1 MGEASISVRA
11 DFLEDEFMARNFSRM
26 MVLMLCAL
34 FLASCAS
41 IPQISVKERWNDSI
55 RSYALIP
62 IYPMV
67 EQFYVGDLRL
77 FTGNAGPYDLSSRYL
92 GHVDSIGNALF
103 KKEGRLPIFPK
114 TSVAPSDANKTT
126 AWPQPAEPI
135 LLRGSV
141 TEPRLRM
148 AALPSIA
155 LARLTGGELGG
166 RGISGLWNWVVG
178 GNARSEATLNISVSG
193 VETLEIDDVTAYT
206 LSNEYLKQQKESP
219 AFREGLCA
227 AATTLGD
234 PNGTK
239 SKIAVV
245 TRVFYARG
253 IKYVY
258 GKTFDA
264 ALRAVAGEGDRPELP
279 LEGIKSSDPA
289 TSGTAVEAEKPNLPA
304 VDLSPLTSRTTPGL
318 LGRFAAA
325 KGDTLK
331 LVEVFER
338 PLAFGAAALLVS
350 VSKLG
355 IDCSEVEVTVIGTGP
370 DDALAAPP
378 DGDD

>member
-1 MGEASISVRA
+1 
-11 DFLEDEFMARNFSRM
+11 MARNFGR

-41 IPQISVKERWNDSI
+41 IPQISVKEHWNDSI
-55 RSYALIP
+55 RSFALIP

-103 KKEGRLPIFPK
+103 EKKSRFPIFPK
-114 TSVAPSDANKTT
+114 TSIAPSDANKTT

-135 LLRGSV
+135 LLPGSV

-155 LARLTGGELGG
+155 LVRLTGGELGG

-193 VETLEIDDVTAYT
+193 VETLEIDDVAAYT
-206 LSNEYLKQQKESP
+206 LSNEYLKRQKESP
-219 AFREGLCA
+219 AFRKGLCA

-239 SKIAVV
+239 SKIAII

-253 IKYVY
+253 IKYIY

-264 ALRAVAGEGDRPELP
+264 ALRAVAGEDDRPELP
-279 LEGIKSSDPA
+279 LEGIKSSGPP
-289 TSGTAVEAEKPNLPA
+289 TSGTAVEAEKPNFPA
-304 VDLSPLTSRTTPGL
+304 VDLSPSIGRTTPEL

-331 LVEVFER
+331 LAEVFER
-338 PLAFGAAALLVS
+338 PLAFGAAALFVP
-350 VSKLG
+350 VSKIG
-355 IDCSEVEVTVIGTGP
+355 IDCSKVEVAVTGA
-370 DDALAAPP
+370 DSHDALTAPL
-378 DGDD
+378 DGDDE